1 MDDFEFTNLYEK
13 NIKNNYKI
21 LNKNFKLKQRES
33 IEDNTP
39 YRTNNIE
46 ENKKNADDST
56 KYGEFVPSFFNWMT
70 LDQQKNRANELN
82 DITKKSKN

>member
-1 MDDFEFTNLYEK
+1 MDDFELTNLYEK

-56 KYGEFVPSFFNWMT
+56 KYGEFVSSFFNWMT